1 MVKRIF
7 ILGVLFVLCF
17 NSLVLANTS
26 TIEEFGISNINIA
39 QGYSICTRQI
49 VQKEFENTYLKRL
62 DKTYDE
68 WIADVM
74 EPENI
79 YIYASNK
86 SYDSIS
92 IRCEKVTQ
100 DEIIKYPN
108 GTVDHKLIKDYNIV
122 DSALDKEHLLIN
134 YDAYLASRG
143 VSSSDVLKIWWEDA
157 DDLITPFICVL
168 YKMQNIF
175 CMDLVTIYNGAQI
188 TMMVTQ
194 KNEFTKA
201 QTEDFVSDFK
211 LLKYNYTPDYS
222 EVKKIVKD
230 NYEITNRQSSDVND
244 ESKNLLYI
252 CIIVMVLAICYA
264 IELDRKRNSKKINPN
279 KKKNFQR

>member
-26 TIEEFGISNINIA
+26 TIEEFGISNINIP
-39 QGYSICTRQI
+39 QGFSICTRQI

-143 VSSSDVLKIWWEDA
+143 VSSSDVLKIWWEDE
-157 DDLITPFICVL
+157 DDLVTPFICVL

-175 CMDLVTIYNGAQI
+175 YMDMVTIYNGTQL
-188 TMMVTQ
+188 TMMITQ

-201 QTEDFVSDFK
+201 QTEGFVSDFK
-211 LLKYNYTPDYS
+211 LIKYEHTPDYS

-252 CIIVMVLAICYA
+252 CITVMVLAICYA
-264 IELDRKRNSKKINPN
+264 IELDRKRNSRKTKQK